1 MKIVD
6 YYIDYAKNLA
16 QTSPQKGWN
25 RMLRGFQANCLRT
38 SFLPDKQITKG
49 YQKLEDMMMKLVA
62 SSLSHEKSYLWG
74 NIFAP
79 CEIFDSMGLS
89 TLSIECLGCYLSGFH
104 MEEFFIDYA
113 QSLGIAPTL
122 CSFHKNFVGAVASGT
137 VPAPAFAVTTS
148 LTCDGNLNT
157 FRYLQKKTEV
167 PFFLLDVP
175 YGDDDA
181 SVAYLSEQLRDMVKK
196 METDLNRKCDIEKLK
211 ESLRIENET
220 REELQKFFRLLQQ
233 HYYPGRIVHQ
243 LYLMM
248 GTHLMMGTRKFLDLV
263 QFMVQEIESCPPFE
277 GKRILWVHLLPF
289 YQESLKQY
297 FDCNEKYQLFA
308 SDIILDN
315 MDELDPEQPFDS
327 LSRKLIHNVFN
338 GTYTHKADFIREMTD
353 IYKPDALIHF
363 CHWGC
368 KQADGG
374 SALLKETMKQK
385 DIPTLIL
392 DGDALDKRN
401 SHDGQ
406 IKTRLEAFL
415 EMIEEGSY
423 DRIYL

>member
-1 MKIVD
+1 MKITD
-6 YYIDYAKNLA
+6 QYIEYAKNLA
-16 QTSPQKGWN
+16 QTDPKKGWE
-25 RMLRGFQANCLRT
+25 RMRFGFRANCLRT

-49 YQKLEDMMMKLVA
+49 YQKLENMMMKFVA
-62 SSLSHEKSYLWG
+62 NALNHKKSYLWG

-79 CEIFDSMGLS
+79 CEIFNSMGLS
-89 TLSIECLGCYLSGFH
+89 MLSIECLGCYLTGFH
-104 MEEFFIDYA
+104 LEEFFIDYA

-122 CSFHKNFVGAVASGT
+122 CSYHKTFVGAVASSV
-137 VPAPAFAVTTS
+137 VPTPSFAVTTS

-157 FRYLQKKTEV
+157 FRYLEKKVGV

-175 YGDDDA
+175 YQDDRT
-181 SVAYLSEQLRDMVKK
+181 SVTYLAEQMKDMVQY
-196 METDLNRKCDIEKLK
+196 MEKSIGCCCDMKKLK
-211 ESLRIENET
+211 ESLRIENKT
-220 REELQKFFRLLQQ
+220 RRELCKFAQLLQN
-233 HYYPGRIVHQ
+233 HYYPGRIIHQ

-248 GTHLMMGTRKFLDLV
+248 GTHLMMGSYEFFELV
-263 QFMVQEIESCPPFE
+263 QFMVKELETSPCFE

-297 FDCNEKYQLFA
+297 FDCSRKYQIFA

-315 MDELDPEQPFDS
+315 MEELDPEQPFES
-327 LSRKLIHNVFN
+327 LARKLLHNVFN
-338 GTYTHKADFIREMTD
+338 GAYINKANYIKKMMD
-353 IYKPDALIHF
+353 IFQPDAAIHF

-374 SALLKETMKQK
+374 SAILKQALKEEG
-385 DIPTLIL
+385 IPMLIL
-392 DGDALDKRN
+392 DGDGIDKRN

-415 EMIEEGSY
+415 EMIGE
-423 DRIYL
+423 DLV